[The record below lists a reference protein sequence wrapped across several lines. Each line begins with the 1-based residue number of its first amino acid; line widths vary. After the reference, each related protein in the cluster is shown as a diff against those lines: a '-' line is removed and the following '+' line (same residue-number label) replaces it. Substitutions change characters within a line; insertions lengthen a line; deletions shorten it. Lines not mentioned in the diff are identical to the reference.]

1 MSNKELDEESHKS
14 IIRKFKKRKVY
25 SCIIDNI
32 WDAYLTDMQLINKF
46 DIAIHFL
53 LWLLIFLDES
63 NRKPNKIWADKGSE
77 LYNRPIKSWLQEN
90 NIEMYSIHDE
100 VKAVVAKRFIRTLQN
115 KIYKYM
121 TSVSKNKYINNI
133 LDDTDNKYNN
143 TYHRTI

>member
-1 MSNKELDEESHKS
+1 MKNHTNLLLENL
-14 IIRKFKKRKVY
+14 KKRKVY

-115 KIYKYM
+115 NIYKYM

>member
-1 MSNKELDEESHKS
+1 MKNHTNLLLENL
-14 IIRKFKKRKVY
+14 KKRKVY

-53 LWLLIFLDES
+53 LWLLIFSDES

-100 VKAVVAKRFIRTLQN
+100 VKAVVAKRFIRTL
-115 KIYKYM
+115 
-121 TSVSKNKYINNI
+121 
-133 LDDTDNKYNN
+133 
-143 TYHRTI
+143 

>member
-1 MSNKELDEESHKS
+1 MKNHTNLLLENL
-14 IIRKFKKRKVY
+14 KKRKVY

-32 WDAYLTDMQLINKF
+32 WDAYLTGMQLINKF
-46 DIAIHFL
+46 DIAILFL

-77 LYNRPIKSWLQEN
+77 LYNRPIKSQLQEN

>member
-1 MSNKELDEESHKS
+1 MKNHTNLLLENL
-14 IIRKFKKRKVY
+14 KKRKVY